1 MNLSIWEDSRFNPV
15 NFQPSNRGIYTSKA
29 LKLGREVNASVQ
41 LEGEKAETLKKT
53 KTKKTLI
60 TAKQNSL
67 PKHDHED
74 GK

>member
-15 NFQPSNRGIYTSKA
+15 NFQPSNRDIYTSKA

-41 LEGEKAETLKKT
+41 LEGEKAETLKK
-53 KTKKTLI
+53 KKKKTLI

>member
-41 LEGEKAETLKKT
+41 LEGEKAETLKK
-53 KTKKTLI
+53 KKKNTLI